1 MKKQGKRD
9 SATIPLSSPTGSSS
23 VQVYHEYQ
31 QVAFKMFSENGHPP
45 EATSQT
51 RTAGLH
57 QASVLDLIP
66 NSPDQRQSLKHDSCH
81 KNSMWVM
88 DSSSQAYSGPEDNS
102 TDPHESLTE
111 TSTLTFVD
119 AQIMEE
125 NHSLHG
131 VGMVYLKEFVLIDD
145 DDDGDMSLREKTVTD
160 LSVMDGKA
168 AELVCGRLLST
179 SSGSLSQCKDETP
192 AAEAPPPEE
201 VLTPHT
207 QKHCCFCSI
216 L

>member
-1 MKKQGKRD
+1 MICFKLCMKEE
-9 SATIPLSSPTGSSS
+9 S
-23 VQVYHEYQ
+23 V
-31 QVAFKMFSENGHPP
+31 N
-45 EATSQT
+45 
-51 RTAGLH
+51 R
-57 QASVLDLIP
+57 
-66 NSPDQRQSLKHDSCH
+66 NST
-81 KNSMWVM
+81 WTM

-102 TDPHESLTE
+102 TDPHETLTE

-119 AQIMEE
+119 AHIMEDSAE

-168 AELVCGRLLST
+168 ADLVCGRLLST
-179 SSGSLSQCKDETP
+179 SSGSLSECKEESP
-192 AAEAPPPEE
+192 APEAPPPPEE
-201 VLTPHT
+201 VQTAHE
-207 QKHCCFCSI
+207 KKRCCFCTI